1 MKSFS
6 NEILNF
12 ILQRVLYL
20 RESAKKAVLNKRL
33 NKCPSH
39 GKDRLKA
46 LSYVPMYT

>member
-20 RESAKKAVLNKRL
+20 RESAKNGSPK
-33 NKCPSH
+33 
-39 GKDRLKA
+39 
-46 LSYVPMYT
+46 